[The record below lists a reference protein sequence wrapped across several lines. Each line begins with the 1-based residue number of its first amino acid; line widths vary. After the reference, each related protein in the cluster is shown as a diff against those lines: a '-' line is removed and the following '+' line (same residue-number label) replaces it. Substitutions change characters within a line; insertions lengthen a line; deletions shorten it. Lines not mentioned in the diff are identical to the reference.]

1 MSFEHMLLN
10 ADPEDAAEAANIIAR
25 AVVDDPSASDE
36 ARAAAVT
43 ILGLSLEELTRRL
56 REAQEN
62 KAAPASD
69 DAGAAH
75 SSQTEAEPS
84 SN

>member
-1 MSFEHMLLN
+1 MCFEHMLLN

-43 ILGLSLEELTRRL
+43 ILGLSLEELTQRL
-56 REAQEN
+56 REAQE
-62 KAAPASD
+62 KKSAPASN
-69 DAGAAH
+69 DAGSAR
-75 SSQTEAEPS
+75 SSHTEPS
-84 SN
+84 ST